1 MFAGILAGITWGLE
15 TVALNKAFDL
25 NPLESMI
32 LATLITAFMHDTFSA
47 IFAWIY
53 NGVRGKLPEIFR
65 SLFKTK
71 SGKWVVIAAII
82 GGPVGMT
89 GYVMTVQNLGYA
101 IGAAAS
107 TVFPAIGAVLAFIF
121 LKEKMKWYQ
130 WLFLLA
136 TLAGVFG
143 LFYSTDIKA
152 ENILLGVI
160 GTLLCSF
167 GWGIE
172 AVILAKCLRDGDVSD
187 EGALMIR
194 QTTSAVIY
202 GAAVLPVLS
211 VILKDNA
218 WGRTVALFSN
228 TGWLVPVIVI
238 AGLFATASYLFYY
251 KAIAKIGA
259 SKSMALNVSYAAW
272 AMIFGNIYFLIDP
285 TYSQKTEITFLTV
298 VCAIVVLVCSI
309 FAAADFKDI
318 FKRNPAPAVSEG
330 GSEQAGPEDK
340 TE

>member
-32 LATLITAFMHDTFSA
+32 LATLITAFLHDTF
-47 IFAWIY
+47 Y
-53 NGVRGKLPEIFR
+53 NGVRGKLPDVFR

-152 ENILLGVI
+152 ENILLGVV

-194 QTTSAVIY
+194 QTTSAVVY

-211 VILKDNA
+211 VIVRDNA
-218 WGRTVALFSN
+218 WGRAVGLFSN
-228 TGWLVPVIVI
+228 GWLVPVIVI

-251 KAIAKIGA
+251 RAIAKIGA

-272 AMIFGNIYFLIDP
+272 AMIFGNLYYLIDP
-285 TYSQKTEITFLTV
+285 SYSQKTEITFFTV
-298 VCAIVVLVCSI
+298 ICAVVVLVCSI
-309 FAAADFKDI
+309 FAAADFKTI
-318 FKRNPAPAVSEG
+318 FTKKA
-330 GSEQAGPEDK
+330 K
-340 TE
+340 

>member
-25 NPLESMI
+25 NPVTSMI
-32 LATLITAFMHDTFSA
+32 VATLITAFLHDSFSA
-47 IFAWIY
+47 IFSWIY
-53 NGVRGKLPEIFR
+53 NGVRGKIPEIMR

-71 SGKWVVIAAII
+71 SGKWVAVAAII

-172 AVILAKCLRDGDVSD
+172 AVILAKCLRDGEVSD

-194 QTTSAVIY
+194 QTTSAIVY
-202 GAAVLPVLS
+202 GAAGLPVLS
-211 VILKDNA
+211 LIVKENA
-218 WGRTVALFSN
+218 WGSATSLFSK
-228 TGWLVPVIVI
+228 GWLVPVIVI

-251 KAIAKIGA
+251 RAIAQIGA

-272 AMIFGNIYFLIDP
+272 AMIFGNIYYLIDK
-285 TYSQKTEITFLTV
+285 TYSQKTDITVLTV
-298 VCAIVVLVCSI
+298 VCAVVVLVCSI

-318 FKRNPAPAVSEG
+318 FGRQKAE
-330 GSEQAGPEDK
+330 
-340 TE
+340 

>member
-25 NPLESMI
+25 NPVTSMI
-32 LATLITAFMHDTFSA
+32 VATLITAFLHDSFSA
-47 IFAWIY
+47 IFSWIY
-53 NGVRGKLPEIFR
+53 NGVRGKIPEIMR

-71 SGKWVVIAAII
+71 SGKWVAVAAII

-172 AVILAKCLRDGDVSD
+172 AVILAKCLRDGEVSD

-194 QTTSAVIY
+194 QTTSAIVY

-211 VILKDNA
+211 LIVKENA
-218 WGRTVALFSN
+218 WGSATSLFSK
-228 TGWLVPVIVI
+228 GWLVPVIVI

-251 KAIAKIGA
+251 RAIAQIGA

-272 AMIFGNIYFLIDP
+272 AMIFGNIYYLIDK
-285 TYSQKTEITFLTV
+285 TYSQKTDITVLTV
-298 VCAIVVLVCSI
+298 VCAVVVLVCSI

-318 FKRNPAPAVSEG
+318 FGRKKAE
-330 GSEQAGPEDK
+330 
-340 TE
+340 

>member
-1 MFAGILAGITWGLE
+1 MFAGILAGITWAIE

-25 NPLESMI
+25 NPIQAMI
-32 LATLITAFMHDTFSA
+32 IATLVTAFLHDSCSA
-47 IFAWIY
+47 IFSWLY
-53 NGVRGKLPEIFR
+53 NGVRGKYPEVFR

-107 TVFPAIGAVLAFIF
+107 TIFPAIGAVLAYIF

-130 WLFLLA
+130 WIFLFA
-136 TLAGVFG
+136 TLVGVFG

-152 ENILLGVI
+152 ENIFLGVV
-160 GTLLCSF
+160 GTLMCSF

-194 QTTSAVIY
+194 QTTSAIVY
-202 GAAVLPVLS
+202 GAAVLP
-211 VILKDNA
+211 ILGLIVNEDGKNA
-218 WGRTVALFSN
+218 WQCAVSLFSN
-228 TGWLVPVIVI
+228 TGWLIPTIVI
-238 AGLFATASYLFYY
+238 AGFFATVSYLFYY
-251 KAIAKIGA
+251 KAISQIGA

-272 AMIFGNIYFLIDP
+272 AMIFGNIYYLIDT
-285 TYSQKTEITFLTV
+285 TYSQKTDITVLTV

-309 FAAADFKDI
+309 FAAADFKEI
-318 FKRNPAPAVSEG
+318 FKKKA
-330 GSEQAGPEDK
+330 
-340 TE
+340 

>member
-1 MFAGILAGITWGLE
+1 MLAGILAGITWGLE

-25 NPLESMI
+25 NPLQSML
-32 LATLITAFMHDTFSA
+32 LATLITAFLHDACSA
-47 IFAWIY
+47 IFSWIY
-53 NGVRGKLPEIFR
+53 NGVRGKLPEVFR

-107 TVFPAIGAVLAFIF
+107 TVFPAIGAVLAFFF

-194 QTTSAVIY
+194 QTTSAVVY
-202 GAAVLPVLS
+202 GAAILPVLGMI
-211 VILKDNA
+211 VKENGKNA
-218 WGRTVALFSN
+218 WECTIGLFSN
-228 TGWLVPVIVI
+228 TGWLIPTIAI
-238 AGLFATASYLFYY
+238 AGLFATVSYLFYY

-272 AMIFGNIYFLIDP
+272 AMIFGNIYYLIDP
-285 TYSQKTEITFLTV
+285 TYSQKTDITFFTV
-298 VCAIVVLVCSI
+298 VCAVVVLVCSI
-309 FAAADFKDI
+309 FAAADFKEI
-318 FKRNPAPAVSEG
+318 FKKKEA
-330 GSEQAGPEDK
+330 
-340 TE
+340 

>member
-1 MFAGILAGITWGLE
+1 MFAGILAGITWAIE

-25 NPLESMI
+25 NPITSMI
-32 LATLITAFMHDTFSA
+32 IATLVTAFLHDSCSA
-47 IFAWIY
+47 IFSWIY
-53 NGVRGKLPEIFR
+53 NAVRGKLPSVLR
-65 SLFKTK
+65 SFFKTK
-71 SGKWVVIAAII
+71 SGKWVAAAAII

-107 TVFPAIGAVLAFIF
+107 TIFPAIGAVLAYIF

-130 WLFLLA
+130 WVFLFA
-136 TLAGVFG
+136 TLLGVFG
-143 LFYSTDIKA
+143 LFYTSDIKA
-152 ENILLGVI
+152 ENIFLGVV
-160 GTLLCSF
+160 GTLMCSF

-202 GAAVLPVLS
+202 GAAILP
-211 VILKDNA
+211 ILGLITKTDDGMSPWQCA
-218 WGRTVALFSN
+218 VKLFSN
-228 TGWLVPVIVI
+228 TGWLIPTIVI
-238 AGLFATASYLFYY
+238 AGLFATVSYLFYY

-259 SKSMALNVSYAAW
+259 SKAMALNVSYAAW
-272 AMIFGNIYFLIDP
+272 AMIFGNLYYLIDS
-285 TYSQKTEITFLTV
+285 TYSQKTEITAFTV
-298 VCAIVVLVCSI
+298 VCAVVVLVCSI

-318 FKRNPAPAVSEG
+318 FKKKA
-330 GSEQAGPEDK
+330 
-340 TE
+340 

>member
-1 MFAGILAGITWGLE
+1 MLAGILAGITWGLE

-32 LATLITAFMHDTFSA
+32 LATLITAFLHDTFSA
-47 IFAWIY
+47 LFAWIY
-53 NGVRGKLPEIFR
+53 NGIRGKLPEVFN

-107 TVFPAIGAVLAFIF
+107 TIFPAIGAVLAFIF

-194 QTTSAVIY
+194 QTTSAVFY
-202 GAAVLPVLS
+202 GAAILPVLS
-211 VILKDNA
+211 IIVRDNA
-218 WGRTVALFSN
+218 WSRAIGLFSN
-228 TGWLVPVIVI
+228 DWLVPVIVI

-251 KAIAKIGA
+251 RAISQIGA

-272 AMIFGNIYFLIDP
+272 AMIFGNIYYLIDSS
-285 TYSQKTEITFLTV
+285 YSQKTEITFFTV
-298 VCAIVVLVCSI
+298 ICAAVVLVCSI
-309 FAAADFKDI
+309 FAAADFKAI
-318 FKRNPAPAVSEG
+318 FAKKAE
-330 GSEQAGPEDK
+330 
-340 TE
+340 